1 MRHWL
6 TTYVMKTPLPLVLC
20 IILKPN
26 LSLMLP
32 FLSSTVMNLVG
43 PELESDISQEIVT
56 NIWWSHYKFLCNQN
70 LDTSENHYF
79 FEFFIYIQFFL
90 TKSIYLLLKT
100 IFSVT
105 VFSWDLSSNREG
117 LENKTSYRA
126 VLLSHFDQYSQCLIH

>member
-1 MRHWL
+1 MVVLLYSNDDLIYCIDFNAETFLRHWL

-56 NIWWSHYKFLCNQN
+56 NIWWSYYKFLCNQN
-70 LDTSENHYF
+70 LDNSEDHYL
-79 FEFFIYIQFFL
+79 IVY
-90 TKSIYLLLKT
+90 
-100 IFSVT
+100 
-105 VFSWDLSSNREG
+105 WSN
-117 LENKTSYRA
+117 SCV
-126 VLLSHFDQYSQCLIH
+126 VLILN